1 MYYRPPGKNP
11 VLTYTNL
18 DPQPTLTRYEVS
30 IAAKSLL
37 KGLMGKDPSTR
48 ISSIKALQES
58 HWLANQDWDALRVG
72 DRATTP
78 PFVPNNALTTP
89 ASPTDLPAGLDY
101 TLYSYLRPP
110 RLPSRNRR
118 PARSAAPSPSTM

>member
-1 MYYRPPGKNP
+1 M
-11 VLTYTNL
+11 LTYTNL

-48 ISSIKALQES
+48 ISSIKALQAS

-78 PFVPNNALTTP
+78 PFVPINALTTP
-89 ASPTDLPAGLDY
+89 GFDEEFLDPTAENFDQAF
-101 TLYSYLRPP
+101 TRYS
-110 RLPSRNRR
+110 
-118 PARSAAPSPSTM
+118 ASAAHSIQDTA